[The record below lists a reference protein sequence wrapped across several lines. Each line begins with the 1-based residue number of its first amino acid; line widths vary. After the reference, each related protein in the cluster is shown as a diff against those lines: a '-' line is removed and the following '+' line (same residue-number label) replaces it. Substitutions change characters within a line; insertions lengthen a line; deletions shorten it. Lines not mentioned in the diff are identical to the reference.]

1 MQKPIG
7 ESKMDKTRG
16 IQRVMVCVCVH
27 YKCLLARP
35 RSNAG
40 MEMESVVSKRGKP
53 VDLLA
58 ASEKVRRSDGGN
70 MGV

>member
-1 MQKPIG
+1 M
-7 ESKMDKTRG
+7 
-16 IQRVMVCVCVH
+16 CVH